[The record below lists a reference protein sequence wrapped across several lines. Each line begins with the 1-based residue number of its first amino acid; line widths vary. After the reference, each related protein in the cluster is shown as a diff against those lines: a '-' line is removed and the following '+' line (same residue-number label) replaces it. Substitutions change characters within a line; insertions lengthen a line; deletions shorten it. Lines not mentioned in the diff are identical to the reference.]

1 MKRNEPTGKGTIT
14 VYVNGKQVIKR
25 TCEQGQNSFD
35 ITEFLVSGENIV
47 KVTMQDMY
55 GSTEEIVA
63 TIQVVALS
71 LQSNFDYTRAY
82 TGTVNYTFTPI
93 GNVDKMMHFLI
104 DGKEIGTKRV
114 RSSGEPQTF
123 QIRNL
128 GHKVYEFTA
137 YFEAT
142 IDNEIVRS
150 NELVYDLI
158 HYTPGNKTPL
168 IASQFKNLQ
177 QEQYITFSIPYIVY
191 VYGKAGTTNVN
202 LLVDDEIVNSLS
214 VDQTEHYWEY
224 RSDDVGT
231 KKLAI
236 SCTESGVTAEK
247 VFNVAIKPSTINVAP
262 VTENLALALS
272 SYGKSNDDPV
282 NRTKWEYINDVTG
295 EVVYSCKLSN
305 FNYASDGWLRDGN
318 GNTVLRVQGDA
329 RVEIPYAPFAT
340 EPTTT
345 GAGKTIEI
353 ELATSTIRDYDSIIM
368 SCLNGGESVSKAI
381 KLAGDDERTHI
392 FEISAMDIDRFKL
405 KVGKMGTYRFKCAN
419 ALWFLDDVQVSLAD
433 YGITLKHID
442 KSADEADTT
451 PFEMD
456 GDTITVTYATLN
468 RGFYLTPQLAKMQ
481 SQQTSLQTQYKEN
494 DHVRLAF
501 VIEPRNDH
509 RLLYMYIN
517 GIMSGVA
524 QYPESDVFKQLQPAY
539 ITIGSNNATTDIY
552 SIKIYDA
559 ALNRK
564 QIVNN
569 WIADTQDPVLKA
581 KRYKHNDNYDEQGQM
596 TIKYLYDDSK
606 SVSDLP
612 YLTFFNMTDDRLP
625 AYKGDKLSGDI
636 QLVSPDADRSFE
648 TRKAQYNVQGTSS
661 QYYYK
666 KNFKV
671 KFKGP
676 VAIPDYEQ
684 DPEPK
689 EKKFRIRENAK
700 KEKEFTLKADVASSE
715 GANNVELVRYYQD
728 SKNWET
734 PAEANPKDPTDKGKI
749 RVGIDG
755 FPCIAFFNDG
765 NETTF
770 YGKMNFN
777 NDKGNKST
785 FGFITEYADNGD
797 YLGGDESWEI
807 TNNSN
812 DIVLFKKDNLSDI
825 DHYDETEQRNVY
837 KWETAF
843 ESRYPDDNT
852 PDEHVFGRNPHEIDK
867 LQEMCSW
874 VCSTRIEPTD
884 SEETKNAKLK
894 KFHDELPLYFDLDS
908 SLFYYLYTELF
919 LMVDSRAKNA
929 FPTYYKSRVPGDG
942 GNK

>member
-1 MKRNEPTGKGTIT
+1 
-14 VYVNGKQVIKR
+14 
-25 TCEQGQNSFD
+25 
-35 ITEFLVSGENIV
+35 
-47 KVTMQDMY
+47 
-55 GSTEEIVA
+55 
-63 TIQVVALS
+63 
-71 LQSNFDYTRAY
+71 
-82 TGTVNYTFTPI
+82 
-93 GNVDKMMHFLI
+93 
-104 DGKEIGTKRV
+104 
-114 RSSGEPQTF
+114 
-123 QIRNL
+123 
-128 GHKVYEFTA
+128 
-137 YFEAT
+137 
-142 IDNEIVRS
+142 
-150 NELVYDLI
+150 
-158 HYTPGNKTPL
+158 
-168 IASQFKNLQ
+168 
-177 QEQYITFSIPYIVY
+177 
-191 VYGKAGTTNVN
+191 
-202 LLVDDEIVNSLS
+202 
-214 VDQTEHYWEY
+214 
-224 RSDDVGT
+224 
-231 KKLAI
+231 
-236 SCTESGVTAEK
+236 
-247 VFNVAIKPSTINVAP
+247 
-262 VTENLALALS
+262 
-272 SYGKSNDDPV
+272 
-282 NRTKWEYINDVTG
+282 
-295 EVVYSCKLSN
+295 
-305 FNYASDGWLRDGN
+305 
-318 GNTVLRVQGDA
+318 
-329 RVEIPYAPFAT
+329 
-340 EPTTT
+340 
-345 GAGKTIEI
+345 
-353 ELATSTIRDYDSIIM
+353 
-368 SCLNGGESVSKAI
+368 
-381 KLAGDDERTHI
+381 
-392 FEISAMDIDRFKL
+392 
-405 KVGKMGTYRFKCAN
+405 
-419 ALWFLDDVQVSLAD
+419 
-433 YGITLKHID
+433 
-442 KSADEADTT
+442 
-451 PFEMD
+451 
-456 GDTITVTYATLN
+456 
-468 RGFYLTPQLAKMQ
+468 
-481 SQQTSLQTQYKEN
+481 
-494 DHVRLAF
+494 
-501 VIEPRNDH
+501 
-509 RLLYMYIN
+509 
-517 GIMSGVA
+517 
-524 QYPESDVFKQLQPAY
+524 
-539 ITIGSNNATTDIY
+539 
-552 SIKIYDA
+552 
-559 ALNRK
+559 
-564 QIVNN
+564 
-569 WIADTQDPVLKA
+569 
-581 KRYKHNDNYDEQGQM
+581 
-596 TIKYLYDDSK
+596 
-606 SVSDLP
+606 
-612 YLTFFNMTDDRLP
+612 MTDDRLP

-689 EKKFRIRENAK
+689 EKKFKIRENAK

-797 YLGGDESWEI
+797 YVGGDESWEI

-874 VCSTRIEPTD
+874 VCSTHIEPTD